1 MKNKTY
7 PLVSVVIPSFNHGKF
22 IHKAIESVINQTYRN
37 WEAFII
43 DNNSTDETNNILN
56 YYKDI
61 RIKKLKIE
69 NDGVIAKSRNLGI
82 KAAKGDWIA
91 FLDTD
96 DWWTEDK
103 LEICLNSIDEN
114 TDFVYHKL
122 EIKNNKNF
130 FLIKKILLKVVI

>member
-1 MKNKTY
+1 MVNLFTKQSNLLLIK
-7 PLVSVVIPSFNHGKF
+7 LI
-22 IHKAIESVINQTYRN
+22 AIG
-37 WEAFII
+37 EAFII

-122 EIKNNKNF
+122 EIKNNKIF
-130 FLIKKILLKVVI
+130 FFNKKNSTKGRI